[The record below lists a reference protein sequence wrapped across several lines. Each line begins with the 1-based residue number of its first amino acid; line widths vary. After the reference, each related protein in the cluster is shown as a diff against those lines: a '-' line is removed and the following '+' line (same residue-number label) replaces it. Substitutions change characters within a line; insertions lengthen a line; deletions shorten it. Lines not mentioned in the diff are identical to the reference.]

1 MLSIVAGLLIVG
13 AAQLNSWTDPYQN
26 NASHY
31 ARDCALVDGALVCA
45 QRAATNA
52 SAIRVACVGDSIT
65 AVGHTSSVA
74 HHWPDQLQDI
84 LDAAHGAGSYSV
96 TNLGVCGST
105 LQREAHEPWW
115 STGAYKALV
124 AARWDVVFVMLGT
137 NDAAPT
143 AQGYWPP
150 SNHAHCDAATP
161 ATLATC
167 NFASTYADL
176 LAVIA
181 TVGPSAATPPETHI
195 MIPPPLMQNGAYG
208 MNQTIINTILPQLV
222 PLIGA
227 ANAAGGGGG
236 VNGSAIVTSVIDVYT
251 GMGGVPAPAWIE
263 EMPPKCVLNST
274 WPPCAWYCDKQ
285 SCRPGQC
292 HPNDVGCAK
301 LAQVVYDGW
310 QKTPA
315 YTYSKVVKSDCNGR
329 DIKPQPSC
337 GGNRN
342 LSVAVLEKC
351 CDSTRGCG
359 GFNTHGVIK
368 DRACAAHINPQPTT
382 DLYLINV

>member
-1 MLSIVAGLLIVG
+1 MLPFLALALG
-13 AAQLNSWTDPYQN
+13 WTDPYQR

-31 ARDCALVDGALVCA
+31 ARDCAFVDGSLVCA
-45 QRAATNA
+45 QRVAANA
-52 SAIRVACVGDSIT
+52 SAIRVACIGDSIT
-65 AVGHTSSVA
+65 AVGHTSSVE

-84 LDAAHGAGSYSV
+84 LDAEHGNGSYSV
-96 TNLGVCGST
+96 SNLGVCGST
-105 LQREAHEPWW
+105 LQREAREPWW
-115 STGAYKALV
+115 STGAYNALI

-161 ATLATC
+161 ATLSAC

-181 TVGPSAATPPETHI
+181 TVGPDASTPPETHI

-227 ANAAGGGGG
+227 ANAAGGSGG

-251 GMGGVPAPAWIE
+251 GMGGVAAPQWVK

-274 WPPCAWYCDKQ
+274 WPPCAWYCDAQ
-285 SCRPGQC
+285 SCAPGQC
-292 HPNDVGCAK
+292 HPNDIGCAK
-301 LAQVVYDGW
+301 LAHVVYDSW
-310 QKTPA
+310 QK
-315 YTYSKVVKSDCNGR
+315 K
-329 DIKPQPSC
+329 
-337 GGNRN
+337 
-342 LSVAVLEKC
+342 
-351 CDSTRGCG
+351 
-359 GFNTHGVIK
+359 
-368 DRACAAHINPQPTT
+368 AAMK
-382 DLYLINV
+382 